1 MYYWDLRA
9 NIQSA
14 VHLSSFSS
22 CQKNVLLGQTHCYGI
37 ENLPKVSVVVRRM
50 YYWDIPKKL
59 ILKRRALFQQLLEEC
74 TIGTRSAFCVLKT
87 ALTFQQLLEEC
98 TIGTEVVM
106 KTLRKQDS
114 FSSCQKNVLLGPAA
128 SSGITRATLFQQLL
142 EECTIGTTDVNDDW
156 GTIYRFS
163 SCQKNVLLGLNDHTK

>member
-1 MYYWDLRA
+1 MYYWDEKQCIKL
-9 NIQSA
+9 QD
-14 VHLSSFSS
+14 
-22 CQKNVLLGQTHCYGI
+22 LL
-37 ENLPKVSVVVRRM
+37 NVSVVVRRM
-50 YYWDIPKKL
+50 YYWDCL
-59 ILKRRALFQQLLEEC
+59 RGFEEAGESQFQQLLEEC

-163 SCQKNVLLGLNDHTK
+163 SCQKNVLLGLNTMT